1 MGRGFKS
8 KIIRFTGIGALLALF
23 VFAQIQ
29 GRETAGNSGNDI
41 VAQENTAENE
51 NMHEYFLP
59 EGYTEIPQ
67 MDVEENGVHITGAV
81 LVHDG
86 ISYALTEEEYL
97 FLHLHDDMEDSH
109 DALIE
114 EFLAKRKGNGGK

>member
-1 MGRGFKS
+1 LGRGFKG
-8 KIIRFTGIGALLALF
+8 KIFRFTGIGVLLVLF
-23 VFAQIQ
+23 VFAQVR
-29 GRETAGNSGNDI
+29 GRETVGNSGNDI
-41 VAQENTAENE
+41 EVQENTAENE

-67 MDVEENGVHITGAV
+67 MDEEENGVHITGAV

-86 ISYALTEEEYL
+86 MPYALTKEEYL
-97 FLHLHDDMEDSH
+97 FLHSGMEDLQ

-114 EFLAKRKGNGGK
+114 ELLAKRKGNGGK

>member
-1 MGRGFKS
+1 MERDFKGRAF
-8 KIIRFTGIGALLALF
+8 RFTGIGVLLALF

-29 GRETAGNSGNDI
+29 GRETAGNSGNDTA
-41 VAQENTAENE
+41 VENIAEDGNL
-51 NMHEYFLP
+51 HEYFLP

-67 MDVEENGVHITGAV
+67 MDVEENGVHVTAVV

-97 FLHLHDDMEDSH
+97 SLHRYAGNDYDSVV
-109 DALIE
+109 E
-114 EFLAKRKGNGGK
+114 ELLAKRKGNGGK

>member
-1 MGRGFKS
+1 MGRGFKG
-8 KIIRFTGIGALLALF
+8 KIFRFTGIGVLLVLF
-23 VFAQIQ
+23 VFAQVR
-29 GRETAGNSGNDI
+29 GRETVGNSGNDI
-41 VAQENTAENE
+41 EVQENTAENE

-59 EGYTEIPQ
+59 EDYTEIPQ

-86 ISYALTEEEYL
+86 MPYALTKEEYL
-97 FLHLHDDMEDSH
+97 FLHSGMEDLQ

-114 EFLAKRKGNGGK
+114 ELLAKRKGNGGK

>member
-1 MGRGFKS
+1 M
-8 KIIRFTGIGALLALF
+8 
-23 VFAQIQ
+23 V
-29 GRETAGNSGNDI
+29 
-41 VAQENTAENE
+41 QENTAENE

-67 MDVEENGVHITGAV
+67 MDVEENGAHITGAV

>member
-1 MGRGFKS
+1 MGRGFKG
-8 KIIRFTGIGALLALF
+8 KIFRFTGIGVLLVLF
-23 VFAQIQ
+23 VFAQVR
-29 GRETAGNSGNDI
+29 GRETVGNSGNDI
-41 VAQENTAENE
+41 EVQENTAENE
-51 NMHEYFLP
+51 NMHEYFLQ

-86 ISYALTEEEYL
+86 MPYALTKEEYL
-97 FLHLHDDMEDSH
+97 FLHSGMEDLQ

-114 EFLAKRKGNGGK
+114 ELLAKRKGNGGK

>member
-1 MGRGFKS
+1 M
-8 KIIRFTGIGALLALF
+8 LVLF
-23 VFAQIQ
+23 VFAQVR
-29 GRETAGNSGNDI
+29 GRETVGNSGNDI
-41 VAQENTAENE
+41 EVQENTAENE

-67 MDVEENGVHITGAV
+67 MDEEENGVHITGAV

-86 ISYALTEEEYL
+86 MPYALTKEEYL
-97 FLHLHDDMEDSH
+97 FLHSGMEDLQ

-114 EFLAKRKGNGGK
+114 ELLAKRKGNGGK

>member
-1 MGRGFKS
+1 MGRNFKG
-8 KIIRFTGIGALLALF
+8 KVFRFTGIGALLALF
-23 VFAQIQ
+23 IFAQIQ

-41 VAQENTAENE
+41 VVQENTAENE

-67 MDVEENGVHITGAV
+67 MDVEENGAHITSV
-81 LVHDG
+81 VRVHDG
-86 ISYALTEEEYL
+86 IPYALTEEEYL
-97 FLHLHDDMEDSH
+97 FLRSIEDSD

-114 EFLAKRKGNGGK
+114 ELLAKRKGNGGK

>member
-1 MGRGFKS
+1 MGRGFKG
-8 KIIRFTGIGALLALF
+8 KIFRFTGIGVLLVLF
-23 VFAQIQ
+23 VFAQVR
-29 GRETAGNSGNDI
+29 GRETVGNSGNDI
-41 VAQENTAENE
+41 EVQENTAENE

-67 MDVEENGVHITGAV
+67 MDEEENGVHITGAV

-86 ISYALTEEEYL
+86 MPYALTKEEYL
-97 FLHLHDDMEDSH
+97 FLHSGMEDLQ

-114 EFLAKRKGNGGK
+114 ELLAKRKGNGDK

>member
-1 MGRGFKS
+1 MGRGFKG
-8 KIIRFTGIGALLALF
+8 KIFRFTGIGVLLVLF
-23 VFAQIQ
+23 VFAQVR
-29 GRETAGNSGNDI
+29 GRETVGNSGNDI
-41 VAQENTAENE
+41 EVQENTAENE

-67 MDVEENGVHITGAV
+67 MDEEENGVHITGAV

-86 ISYALTEEEYL
+86 MPYALTKEEYL
-97 FLHLHDDMEDSH
+97 FLHSGMEDLQ

-114 EFLAKRKGNGGK
+114 ELLAKRKGNGGK

>member
-1 MGRGFKS
+1 MGRGFKG
-8 KIIRFTGIGALLALF
+8 KIFRFTGIGVLLVLF
-23 VFAQIQ
+23 VFAQVR
-29 GRETAGNSGNDI
+29 GRETVGNSGNDI
-41 VAQENTAENE
+41 EVQENTAENE

-86 ISYALTEEEYL
+86 MPYALTKEEYL
-97 FLHLHDDMEDSH
+97 FLHSGMEDLQ

-114 EFLAKRKGNGGK
+114 ELLAKRKGNNDKY